1 MRSVEMVIMI
11 AAASALIQGCATS
24 AKPVSDQARVD
35 RSDVIQERMHEGT
48 ADRAQVEISDEQVRV
63 EVEGFIDPGGLAPS
77 WAINAVQRQAPYYTV
92 LGLQRMVK
100 LPKYSE
106 AKGPLPFNLIQEN

>member
-48 ADRAQVEISDEQVRV
+48 ADRAQVEISDEQVREYV
-63 EVEGFIDPGGLAPS
+63 E
-77 WAINAVQRQAPYYTV
+77 RQKETGST
-92 LGLQRMVK
+92 LLFR
-100 LPKYSE
+100 
-106 AKGPLPFNLIQEN
+106 